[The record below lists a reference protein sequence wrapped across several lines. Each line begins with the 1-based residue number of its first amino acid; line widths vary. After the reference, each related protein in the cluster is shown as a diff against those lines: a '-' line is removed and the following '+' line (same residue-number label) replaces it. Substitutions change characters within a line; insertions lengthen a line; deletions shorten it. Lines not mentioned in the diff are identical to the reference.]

1 MPGTESELAEAL
13 AEYASVLEPVPADLL
28 TFLSA
33 PPGLSPPE
41 RIVYSGLS
49 GGAALLVS
57 PTVAPL
63 AGVPGRTGR
72 GLPQRGQL
80 AVTRLQLRAMA
91 LALGGSSPSEQAAR
105 WRLGLGP
112 APEWDA

>member
-1 MPGTESELAEAL
+1 MGRSYIGEWARSAQALGVADLPGTESELAEAL
-13 AEYASVLEPVPADLL
+13 AEYASVLAPVPADLL

-33 PPGLSPPE
+33 PPGSSPPE

-72 GLPQRGQL
+72 GLPS
-80 AVTRLQLRAMA
+80 AA
-91 LALGGSSPSEQAAR
+91 SSP
-105 WRLGLGP
+105 
-112 APEWDA
+112 